1 MTDINK
7 TLTERGTRY
16 GSFKDNGQ
24 LTQQLKQVLRQAKG
38 WDGLDPIMQEALDLT
53 CMKWS
58 RIINGDP
65 FYMDNWHDASGYMTL
80 VHDWLQERFK
90 ERPEPKTMH
99 IHEPE
104 VDTSPVPAELREFLE
119 QHGCLDE
126 YVVEHQNCTAEWFKQ
141 TEGRRW
147 ITSTLGIN
155 WEASPS
161 GSDFW
166 LDVDKKWEAHIKAKA
181 DR

>member
-16 GSFKDNGQ
+16 GSFKDNGR
-24 LTQQLKQVLRQAKG
+24 LAQQLKQVLRQAKG

-90 ERPEPKTMH
+90 EQPEPVTMH
-99 IHEPE
+99 INEPE
-104 VDTSPVPAELREFLE
+104 VDASPVDAELREFLE
-119 QHGCLDE
+119 FYLE
-126 YVVEHQNCTAEWFKQ
+126 E
-141 TEGRRW
+141 R
-147 ITSTLGIN
+147 L
-155 WEASPS
+155 PS
-161 GSDFW
+161 DSDFW
-166 LDVDKKWEAHIKAKA
+166 KDVYNKWEAHLDAKA
-181 DR
+181 TR

>member
-38 WDGLDPIMQEALDLT
+38 WDGLDPIMQEALNLT

-65 FYMDNWHDASGYMTL
+65 L
-80 VHDWLQERFK
+80 
-90 ERPEPKTMH
+90 
-99 IHEPE
+99 
-104 VDTSPVPAELREFLE
+104 LREFLE

-126 YVVEHQNCTAEWFKQ
+126 YVVEHDDCTAEWFEQ
-141 TEGRRW
+141 LGVMVW
-147 ITSTLGIN
+147 IDSFI
-155 WEASPS
+155 WEQSPS
-161 GSDFW
+161 GRQFW
-166 LDVDKKWEAHIKAKA
+166 RDIHHKWKAHLEAKA
-181 DR
+181 NR

>member
-24 LTQQLKQVLRQAKG
+24 LTQQLKQVLRQSKG
-38 WDGLDPIMQEALDLT
+38 WDGLDPIMQEALNLT

-65 FYMDNWHDASGYMTL
+65 L
-80 VHDWLQERFK
+80 
-90 ERPEPKTMH
+90 
-99 IHEPE
+99 
-104 VDTSPVPAELREFLE
+104 LREFLE